1 MNYIV
6 FVICLCVGVPSST
19 QVAVSQV
26 YNVSTLAGSTQG
38 YLDGV
43 GVNAKFNSPT
53 NVQFDANGNV
63 YVVDWLNNYIRKIS
77 PTGNVT
83 TFAGSGSIGYR
94 DGVGT
99 NAQFTYPNSIAIAA
113 DGTIYVSDRMSHY
126 IRKISPAGVVTTFAG
141 NGTPGYADG
150 MGTTAQLNRP
160 SGIALDKSGNLYVA
174 DYENQRIRKITPS
187 GLVSTIAGNGIIGY
201 VNGAV
206 GIARFNNPAALTI
219 DNQGNIYVADAFNNC
234 IRKISTDG
242 IVSTFAGKNIAGFQ
256 DGIGTTARFFYPHG
270 IAYDSNN
277 GNFYVGDMYNNRVRK
292 INSIGLVSTIAGAD
306 AGSVDGLGTEARF
319 NNPYGVSVDMA
330 GNIYVADLGNNR
342 IRKITEIPTFPPRA
356 VFGGTIFSEAVTN
369 NGSVLTTYNITL
381 ANTTWSNTIPNG
393 TTLTQGIHFSAAN
406 VPEGLTTVVTKIS
419 ASQATIS
426 FTGNAANHLST
437 NNVNNVQLTFN
448 DAALNGAAASS
459 VQGLNGVNLS
469 ISYFNPSTAF
479 YTGTTFS
486 EATANNGTIPTV
498 RTVTLAFDTFVPTG
512 TFTQGVHFTA
522 TGVPAGLTL
531 SITRTSS
538 EVAQLSFTGVAL
550 AHENVNDATVTVTFL
565 NAAVVSGHAAAVAG
579 LTPKVLT
586 IDFTD
591 TQALGTAVYSDSTF
605 IESASN
611 NGSVNTVRTLT
622 LNGDSFV
629 GISTLVQ
636 GTHFTS
642 SGVPSGLTLTITRTS
657 PSTAQLSFS
666 GSALAHANAN
676 DAVVTLTFLNAAFLS
691 GNASGT
697 IGLTPKRLF
706 VDFADPTCGAV
717 TTFAGN
723 GNANV
728 IDGTGIMASFADPR
742 DVVTDAAGNV
752 YVADKYCIRKITP
765 LGVVTTIA
773 GSPTISG
780 FVNAIGTAARFS
792 DIYGICMDAAG
803 NIYAADYSNACI
815 RKITPF
821 GVVTTV
827 AGGNGIGFT
836 NGPVNTAR
844 FNAPYDVAIDALGN
858 LYVTEYGNNAIRK
871 ISNGVVSTFNTTSDI
886 GTAHIVVDASGTLYA
901 AGYNLNKVFKI
912 SSTGV
917 VSIVAGSGDLGKL
930 DGTGISASFGQPSDI
945 TIDTQGNLYIA
956 DYYPY
961 SLIRKITPAG
971 VVTTISGTGYQGYTN
986 GVGTSASFNY
996 PWGLSLDAFGNLFI
1010 CDRFNQRIRSV
1021 FVCGASGQFP
1031 LVATYSGTVF
1041 PEAIANNG
1049 TITTTQTITLA
1060 GTTWSST
1067 VPDGAA
1073 FVAGTHFTATGVPT
1087 GLTLTITRLSATQA
1101 SVSFTGAALA
1111 HALANNTSATLTFLN
1126 AAVASGNALAVTG
1139 LTPKTLSITFQ
1150 NPTTE
1155 VVANVG
1161 YAPYHIARDAQGN
1174 FYVPQQGTR
1183 TVYKFASQSSGPVQV
1198 LTGFTSTAL
1207 LTGGIAIDSI
1217 GNIYVTTLANSI
1229 EKLAPGASIS
1239 TTYYSSNLLSTPY
1252 GLDVDRQGNLYV
1264 ASYGNAS
1271 IVQVQSPTV
1280 ANVLYQGAPLQHPIH
1295 AILDSDGHIVVADF
1309 GTNASGLGTGQLIK
1323 IYLCSS
1329 LAPRIIATGL
1339 NVPNGLTRTQA
1350 GRIFI
1355 TNAIPSGI
1363 LQYVE
1368 PQVLAAT
1375 SGLGQL
1381 QTFPGSFNQPVHLG
1395 LDAAGNMFVTENV
1408 GRISRVS
1415 NSGELPIPLGSPA
1428 QLAVGTLSAT
1438 QFAFP
1443 EAAVNN
1449 GTITKKDTLV
1459 ISCSTFSSV
1468 DTLQRGVHY
1477 NVTNVPQ
1484 GLTLVLKRTANGKI
1498 QISFAGAALAHESA
1512 NNTTATIQFLNP
1524 AITSGNGSQLPLV
1537 RLGIT
1542 FLNSPVAIYSGS
1554 VFPEAAAN
1562 TGTVTTTRT
1571 ITLTD
1576 EQWTSAV
1583 GVNSTFVAGSHYIA
1597 LGVPAGLQLRL
1608 TKTSATVATLSFT
1621 GTALAHQNAH
1631 DSTITLTFLPQALA
1645 SLTPTEQIAGLNRT
1659 ITVDFQDNP
1668 SAFYSGTS
1676 FVESA
1681 VNNGTVLTTRTITL
1695 AFDTF
1700 VPTGAFTPGVH
1711 FIATGVPA
1719 GLTLSVTRTSQTV
1732 AQLAFTGSAA
1742 AHESLNDATIGLS
1755 FSNAAV
1761 VSGNAAAVMG
1771 LTPKTLTIDFADA
1784 PQSGVAVYSDS
1795 TFVESANNNGSVNT
1809 VRTLT
1814 LNGDS
1819 FVAVNNLVLGTH
1831 FTATGV
1837 PAGLTLNLRRTSPTV
1852 VELSLSGAALAH
1864 NNANDAVVTL
1874 TFLNAALVSGNATGI
1889 IGLTAK
1895 RLFVDFADP
1904 TCGAVTTF
1912 AGNANANVV
1921 NGVGIMASFADPRDI
1936 VTDAAGNV
1944 YVAEQYC
1951 IRKITPSGMVTT
1963 LAGKNAV
1970 LGWQD
1975 GIGENAGFADI
1986 QGIGIDAA
1994 GNIYVADALNGRI
2007 CIVSPTGV
2015 VSSIFRPNG
2024 YESYKDGP
2032 LATAGFGQ
2040 PHDVAVD
2047 AKGDIYVADYG
2058 NKVIRKISGGVVS
2071 TYSKSTFPN
2080 NGPHSIAVDALSGNL
2095 YVAGYAINKVF
2106 KVSTNGTVSVLAGS
2120 GVLGNV
2126 NGTGLS
2132 ASFGQTTGLT
2142 IDTQGNLYVADYYPY
2157 SLIRKITPTGVVS
2170 TIAGK
2175 GTSGYLDGVGTSAA
2189 FNYPIGLALDASGN
2203 LFIADRFNQRIRSVY
2218 VCGASGQFPLMAT
2231 YSGTV
2236 FPEAIANNGTITTT
2250 QTITLAGTTWSSAVP
2265 DGGTFTPG
2273 THYNTTAIPDGM
2285 TFSIVRDSPTRAQ
2298 LVFSGRAAA
2307 HANIND
2313 TSFTLTFLNAALA
2326 NGSVSAV
2333 TGLTPKTLTI
2343 DFNDPPIGSSA
2354 AYSDVVFSEIQAN
2367 NGQITTAR
2375 TVTLTNA
2382 SFASGA
2388 FVNGTHFTASGVPD
2402 GLTLVVTRLSATQAR
2417 LAFTGTAAAHSLA
2430 NSADVSLT
2438 FLPAV
2443 LTGGNV
2449 ASVVGLTPKTLRV
2462 NFLDPYTASYSDTTF
2477 AESIAND
2484 GTVPTLRTLTLV
2496 GVNFTT
2502 TATTLVQGTH
2512 FNVSGVPSGL
2522 TLTVT
2527 KTSSNVAQ
2535 IAFSGAAAAHVVDVN
2550 NITLSFLNAAL
2561 ESGSGTAAAVVG
2573 LTPKKLSIDFVAPYT
2588 ATYSAKNFVEGP
2600 ANDGTVPTV
2609 RTLTLFGGDTFL
2621 PATLLQGAH
2630 FTATGVPAGLTMV
2643 MTRTSSSTVQIS
2655 FIGTATNHAN
2665 VNDASVSITFTP
2677 EALVSG
2683 NPSAVIGLTPATL
2696 TIDFRDPDVT
2706 PPSSPNILGF
2716 TPQVGT
2722 TGTVVTIS
2730 GFGFTGTQNVLFGG
2744 APAKSF
2750 TVVSDSTITA
2760 VVDYGSTGDVTVVNA
2775 QGFALLPGF
2784 TYVPRPVISSFTP
2797 TTGNAGAVVTI
2808 TGSNF
2813 QGTALNGTSW
2823 TTTSVY
2829 FGGTPATSF
2838 TVLSPTQIQATV
2850 GAGATGAVRVETLP
2864 GNVGVRNGFCYMA
2877 PLITAF
2883 APTSAS
2889 TGTQVVIRGSNF
2901 TGATAVKFNGKAAAS
2916 FVVVSDTEITAFP
2929 ATGTPLTGS
2938 ISVTT
2943 PQCTD
2948 DLATFTFIPAP
2959 IIYGF
2964 WLSGGTDGDVITID
2978 GINFTGA
2985 SGVKFGDMIAA
2996 SYTVVSP
3003 TRIQAVV
3010 GSGNTGAVTVIG
3022 PGGVG
3027 SRSKFIY
3034 YAPGAGRPNPP
3045 IITSFTPTE
3054 GPDGTVITINGL
3066 NFQGADWYTTAVR
3079 IGDAPPVT
3087 SIIQS
3092 MTPTQLKVKVNG
3104 GNTGRITVYTP
3115 AGVTTSTMSF
3125 TYFPPPTISAFTPTT
3140 GAAGTTVT
3148 ILGTEF
3154 TGVTSVKFGG
3164 VNAASYTVDSPTQIT
3179 AAIGSG
3185 NTGKIQVVA
3194 SGGTATSA
3202 MNFTLPTP
3210 PPVPTVTTFSPA
3222 IATTGTVITING
3234 TNFTGAT
3241 QVTFG
3246 GTPAQSFT
3254 VVNASR
3260 ITAVV
3265 GGGASGSVAVTTPS
3279 GSASK
3284 TGFTYL
3290 PRPLP
3295 TITSFAPA
3303 SASPGQMVTILG
3315 TYFTGATQVFMG
3327 SASVPFTV
3335 IHSGKITVEV
3345 PTNAASG
3352 VIRVVTP
3359 DGVALRSGF
3368 TFIPLVAM
3376 LDSFG
3381 GVHFTSA
3388 PPSEPLILAGR
3399 SETAESVS
3407 LGVYPNPATD
3417 VVTLTATGFGDGR
3430 MVSITL
3436 LNTLG
3441 QTIYTLNKESIGGNL
3456 QTRVDVRDMAS
3467 GAYTAVLSDGVVRH
3481 VVRFVKR

>member
-1 MNYIV
+1 M
-6 FVICLCVGVPSST
+6 CLFVGVPSYT
-19 QVAVSQV
+19 QVVMAQV
-26 YNVSTLAGSTQG
+26 YNVVTVAGSTQG
-38 YLDGV
+38 YADGV

-53 NVQFDANGNV
+53 GIAIDNNGNI
-63 YVVDWLNNYIRKIS
+63 YVGDWLNNYVRKIS
-77 PTGNVT
+77 PSSIVT
-83 TFAGSGSIGYR
+83 TLAGNGVPGYQNGTGIG
-94 DGVGT
+94 
-99 NAQFTYPNSIAIAA
+99 AQFQYPNGVAVDAEGTVYVA
-113 DGTIYVSDRMSHY
+113 DRLNHR
-126 IRKISPAGVVTTFAG
+126 IRKITSSGVVTTLAGSGVAGFADG
-141 NGTPGYADG
+141 NG
-150 MGTTAQLNRP
+150 LNAKFYRP
-160 SGIALDKSGNLYVA
+160 SDVTVDGNCIVYVA
-174 DYENQRIRKITPS
+174 DDYNHCIRKITPS
-187 GLVSTIAGNGIIGY
+187 GDVTTIAGNGTAGFADGI
-201 VNGAV
+201 GAV
-206 GIARFNNPAALTI
+206 ARFNDPVNIAVDGNGNLYVTDYNNHRIRKITPTGFVTTI
-219 DNQGNIYVADAFNNC
+219 AGSGTPGYQDGISTTAKFYLPTGLDVDYVGNVYVAD
-234 IRKISTDG
+234 R
-242 IVSTFAGKNIAGFQ
+242 
-256 DGIGTTARFFYPHG
+256 
-270 IAYDSNN
+270 
-277 GNFYVGDMYNNRVRK
+277 
-292 INSIGLVSTIAGAD
+292 
-306 AGSVDGLGTEARF
+306 
-319 NNPYGVSVDMA
+319 
-330 GNIYVADLGNNR
+330 GNNR
-342 IRKITEIPTFPPRA
+342 IRKITTTGVVTTIAGLGQGYLDGTNVAAQFNQPYSVSVDNAGNIYVVDTGNNRIRKIIPVSPSA
-356 VFGGTIFSEAVTN
+356 VFEGTTFSEDAAN
-369 NGSVLTTYNITL
+369 NGSVPTTYNVTL
-381 ANTTWSNTIPNG
+381 INTAWSNTIPNG
-393 TTLTQGIHFSAAN
+393 ATLTQGIHFSAAN
-406 VPEGLTTVVTKIS
+406 VPAGLTAVVTKVNASQATISFRGNAVQHTAQASVNNVQLTFTDAALNGVVASGVQGLNGVNLSIVFTGQDCNTVTTFAGNGTIASVDGVGTAASFIDPIAVTTDKSGNVYVTDGTKIRKITPAGVVSTFAGAGGGLGAMNGIAIDGNGNLFAIEQTLIRKVTPAGAVSTVPIIGATISNGSDIAVDAFGNLYISDGIASIYKIAPNGVAKRLNNQNVIASGIAVDAVGNVYCGGYNTHKVFKVAVNGTVTTVAGSGIAGYADGTGTAAQFNEPVGVTLDASGNLYVMDYVGSRIRKIAPGGVVSTIAGSGNVGYADGVGTSAQFNYPLHLALDTTGNLFVTDRLNYRIRSINVCGASGALPGAAAYSGTVFMEAVANNGSISTTQTITLGRASWSEGIANGGTLIAGTHFTARNVPAGLTAVVTKIS
-419 ASQATIS
+419 ASQATMS
-426 FTGNAANHLST
+426 FSGTAAQHTSAFNI
-437 NNVNNVQLTFN
+437 NNVQLTFT
-448 DAALNGAAASS
+448 DAALNNASASS

-469 ISYFNPSTAF
+469 IAF
-479 YTGTTFS
+479 R
-486 EATANNGTIPTV
+486 N
-498 RTVTLAFDTFVPTG
+498 
-512 TFTQGVHFTA
+512 
-522 TGVPAGLTL
+522 
-531 SITRTSS
+531 
-538 EVAQLSFTGVAL
+538 
-550 AHENVNDATVTVTFL
+550 
-565 NAAVVSGHAAAVAG
+565 
-579 LTPKVLT
+579 
-586 IDFTD
+586 
-591 TQALGTAVYSDSTF
+591 LGTAVYS
-605 IESASN
+605 
-611 NGSVNTVRTLT
+611 
-622 LNGDSFV
+622 
-629 GISTLVQ
+629 
-636 GTHFTS
+636 GT
-642 SGVPSGLTLTITRTS
+642 
-657 PSTAQLSFS
+657 
-666 GSALAHANAN
+666 
-676 DAVVTLTFLNAAFLS
+676 
-691 GNASGT
+691 
-697 IGLTPKRLF
+697 
-706 VDFADPTCGAV
+706 
-717 TTFAGN
+717 
-723 GNANV
+723 
-728 IDGTGIMASFADPR
+728 
-742 DVVTDAAGNV
+742 
-752 YVADKYCIRKITP
+752 
-765 LGVVTTIA
+765 
-773 GSPTISG
+773 
-780 FVNAIGTAARFS
+780 
-792 DIYGICMDAAG
+792 
-803 NIYAADYSNACI
+803 
-815 RKITPF
+815 
-821 GVVTTV
+821 
-827 AGGNGIGFT
+827 
-836 NGPVNTAR
+836 
-844 FNAPYDVAIDALGN
+844 
-858 LYVTEYGNNAIRK
+858 
-871 ISNGVVSTFNTTSDI
+871 
-886 GTAHIVVDASGTLYA
+886 
-901 AGYNLNKVFKI
+901 
-912 SSTGV
+912 
-917 VSIVAGSGDLGKL
+917 
-930 DGTGISASFGQPSDI
+930 
-945 TIDTQGNLYIA
+945 
-956 DYYPY
+956 
-961 SLIRKITPAG
+961 
-971 VVTTISGTGYQGYTN
+971 
-986 GVGTSASFNY
+986 
-996 PWGLSLDAFGNLFI
+996 
-1010 CDRFNQRIRSV
+1010 
-1021 FVCGASGQFP
+1021 
-1031 LVATYSGTVF
+1031 
-1041 PEAIANNG
+1041 
-1049 TITTTQTITLA
+1049 
-1060 GTTWSST
+1060 
-1067 VPDGAA
+1067 
-1073 FVAGTHFTATGVPT
+1073 
-1087 GLTLTITRLSATQA
+1087 
-1101 SVSFTGAALA
+1101 
-1111 HALANNTSATLTFLN
+1111 
-1126 AAVASGNALAVTG
+1126 
-1139 LTPKTLSITFQ
+1139 
-1150 NPTTE
+1150 
-1155 VVANVG
+1155 
-1161 YAPYHIARDAQGN
+1161 
-1174 FYVPQQGTR
+1174 
-1183 TVYKFASQSSGPVQV
+1183 
-1198 LTGFTSTAL
+1198 
-1207 LTGGIAIDSI
+1207 
-1217 GNIYVTTLANSI
+1217 
-1229 EKLAPGASIS
+1229 
-1239 TTYYSSNLLSTPY
+1239 
-1252 GLDVDRQGNLYV
+1252 
-1264 ASYGNAS
+1264 
-1271 IVQVQSPTV
+1271 
-1280 ANVLYQGAPLQHPIH
+1280 
-1295 AILDSDGHIVVADF
+1295 
-1309 GTNASGLGTGQLIK
+1309 
-1323 IYLCSS
+1323 
-1329 LAPRIIATGL
+1329 
-1339 NVPNGLTRTQA
+1339 
-1350 GRIFI
+1350 
-1355 TNAIPSGI
+1355 
-1363 LQYVE
+1363 
-1368 PQVLAAT
+1368 
-1375 SGLGQL
+1375 
-1381 QTFPGSFNQPVHLG
+1381 
-1395 LDAAGNMFVTENV
+1395 
-1408 GRISRVS
+1408 
-1415 NSGELPIPLGSPA
+1415 
-1428 QLAVGTLSAT
+1428 
-1438 QFAFP
+1438 
-1443 EAAVNN
+1443 
-1449 GTITKKDTLV
+1449 
-1459 ISCSTFSSV
+1459 
-1468 DTLQRGVHY
+1468 
-1477 NVTNVPQ
+1477 
-1484 GLTLVLKRTANGKI
+1484 
-1498 QISFAGAALAHESA
+1498 
-1512 NNTTATIQFLNP
+1512 
-1524 AITSGNGSQLPLV
+1524 
-1537 RLGIT
+1537 
-1542 FLNSPVAIYSGS
+1542 

-1562 TGTVTTTRT
+1562 TGTVTTART

-1621 GTALAHQNAH
+1621 GTALAHQNAN

-1681 VNNGTVLTTRTITL
+1681 VNNGTVSTTRTITL

-1761 VSGNAAAVMG
+1761 VSGNAAAVVG

-1819 FVAVNNLVLGTH
+1819 FVGVNNLVLGIH

-1912 AGNANANVV
+1912 AGNGNAAVV
-1921 NGVGIMASFADPRDI
+1921 DGAGVLASFADPRDI
-1936 VTDAAGNV
+1936 ATDAAGNV
-1944 YVAEQYC
+1944 YVADKTCVRKITPSGIVSILAGSATASGYVNGTGVNARFGDVWGLALDASGNVYVADERNAAIRMITPSGTVSTVAGGNGSGNKNGAVATATFFSPQDVAVDAFGNLYIADFGNNAIRKISGGIVSTLNTSPITNGPVSLVVDVAGYIYVAAYNSNKIYKVTPSGSTSVIAGSGALGNRNDIGVAASFGQPSGIAIDGTGNLYVC
-1951 IRKITPSGMVTT
+1951 DYYPYGLIRKITPSG
-1963 LAGKNAV
+1963 A
-1970 LGWQD
+1970 
-1975 GIGENAGFADI
+1975 
-1986 QGIGIDAA
+1986 
-1994 GNIYVADALNGRI
+1994 
-2007 CIVSPTGV
+2007 
-2015 VSSIFRPNG
+2015 
-2024 YESYKDGP
+2024 
-2032 LATAGFGQ
+2032 
-2040 PHDVAVD
+2040 
-2047 AKGDIYVADYG
+2047 
-2058 NKVIRKISGGVVS
+2058 
-2071 TYSKSTFPN
+2071 
-2080 NGPHSIAVDALSGNL
+2080 
-2095 YVAGYAINKVF
+2095 
-2106 KVSTNGTVSVLAGS
+2106 
-2120 GVLGNV
+2120 
-2126 NGTGLS
+2126 
-2132 ASFGQTTGLT
+2132 
-2142 IDTQGNLYVADYYPY
+2142 
-2157 SLIRKITPTGVVS
+2157 VS
-2170 TIAGK
+2170 TIAGTGAFGYADGI
-2175 GTSGYLDGVGTSAA
+2175 GTNAA
-2189 FNYPIGLALDASGN
+2189 FNYPWGLALDASGN

-2218 VCGASGQFPLMAT
+2218 VCGASGQFPLVAT

-2236 FPEAIANNGTITTT
+2236 FPEAVANKGTITTT

-2285 TFSIVRDSPTRAQ
+2285 TFSIVRDSPTKAQ
-2298 LVFSGRAAA
+2298 LVFSGSAAA

-2313 TSFTLTFLNAALA
+2313 TSFVLTFLNAALA

-2333 TGLTPKTLTI
+2333 TGLTPKTLMI
-2343 DFNDPPIGSSA
+2343 DFNDPVISPPEVVAAVGYAPYHIARDAAGNFFVPQQGTHKVYKVLPQSNGTVQVITGFTSTALLTGGIAIDSSGNIFVATLANTIEKLAPGASVSTTFHASSA
-2354 AYSDVVFSEIQAN
+2354 LSTPFGLDVDKSGNLYVASFDNASIVKITPTGQASVLYQGSPLVHPMHAILDSDGHLVVADFGTSTSGIGTGNLFKIFFCNVAPPRLIAQNLNVPNGLTRTKSGRIFITNAAPGAGLLQYAEPQVLAATSGLGQLQTYPVAGTLSEPVHIGVDQQGDMYITENVGRISRIRTTGELPITLGASAQAAVGTLSATQFTFPEAAVNNGTITKKDTLGMSCGTFSNVDTLRLGIDYLVSNVPPGLTLVLKRIAQDKLQMNFVGAALAHQSVNNATAVLQFLNPAISSGNGAQLPSVQLAITFLNNPPPTTTTTATYSDSVFTETAAN
-2367 NGQITTAR
+2367 AGQVTTTR
-2375 TVTLTNA
+2375 TVTLSGA
-2382 SFASGA
+2382 SFVTGA
-2388 FVNGTHFTASGVPD
+2388 YTNGTHFTATGVPA
-2402 GLTLVVTRLSATQAR
+2402 GLTLTVTRLSATQAR
-2417 LAFTGTAAAHSLA
+2417 IAFSGTASDHALA
-2430 NSADVSLT
+2430 NSTNVGLT

-2449 ASVVGLTPKTLRV
+2449 AGVVGLTPKTLRV

-2484 GTVPTLRTLTLV
+2484 GTVPTTRTVTLV

-2502 TATTLVQGTH
+2502 TATTLMQGTH
-2512 FNVSGVPSGL
+2512 FNVSGVPAGL

-2535 IAFSGAAAAHVVDVN
+2535 IAFSGAAAAHVIDVN

-2561 ESGSGTAAAVVG
+2561 ESGSGTAVAVTG
-2573 LTPKKLSIDFVAPYT
+2573 LTPKKLSIDFIAPYT

-2609 RTLTLFGGDTFL
+2609 RTLTLFGGDSFL

-2643 MTRTSSSTVQIS
+2643 MTRTSSTTAHIS
-2655 FIGTATNHAN
+2655 FNGTATNHAN
-2665 VNDASVSITFTP
+2665 VNDASVSVTFTP
-2677 EALVSG
+2677 EALASG
-2683 NPSAVIGLTPATL
+2683 NPSAVVGLTPAML

-2750 TVVSDSTITA
+2750 TIHSDSTIAA

-2775 QGFALLPGF
+2775 QGFAILPGF

-2850 GAGATGAVRVETLP
+2850 GVGATGAVRVETLP

-2889 TGTQVVIRGSNF
+2889 TGTQVVITGSNF

-2916 FVVVSDTEITAFP
+2916 FAVVSDTQITAFP

-3054 GPDGTVITINGL
+3054 GPDGTVVTINGL

-3079 IGDAPPVT
+3079 IGDAPDGPKT
-3087 SIIQS
+3087 AIIQS
-3092 MTPTQLKVKVNG
+3092 MTATKLVVKVNG
-3104 GNTGRITVYTP
+3104 GATGLIRVYTP
-3115 AGVTTSTMSF
+3115 AGVTTSTQTF

-3140 GAAGTTVT
+3140 GGAGTTVT

-3164 VNAASYTVDSPTQIT
+3164 VSATSFTVDSPTQIT
-3179 AAIGSG
+3179 ATVGAG
-3185 NTGKIQVVA
+3185 NTGRVQVVA
-3194 SGGTATSA
+3194 SGGTATSSV
-3202 MNFTLPTP
+3202 NFTLPTP
-3210 PPVPTVTTFSPA
+3210 PPAPTVTTFSPA

-3234 TNFTGAT
+3234 SNFTGAT

-3290 PRPLP
+3290 PKPLP

-3303 SASPGQMVTILG
+3303 SASPGQTVTILG

-3376 LDSFG
+3376 LDNFG
-3381 GVHFTSA
+3381 GAHLTTA

-3430 MVSITL
+3430 VVNVTL
-3436 LNTLG
+3436 LNALG
-3441 QTIYTLNKESIGGNL
+3441 QTILTLNKESIGGNL
-3456 QTRVDVRDMAS
+3456 QTRLDVREVAS
-3467 GAYTAVLSDGVVRH
+3467 GAYTAVLSDGAVRH

>member
-1 MNYIV
+1 MYRGKKQSWAMSVVSLIV
-6 FVICLCVGVPSST
+6 LVVMGVCVSVITGFAQPGALDASFAQKGVGLDGLIGQMAIQSDGKIVIGGAFASYDGITRMRVARLNTDGTLDNNFST
-19 QVAVSQV
+19 
-26 YNVSTLAGSTQG
+26 GSTFNGGMTALAIQK
-38 YLDGV
+38 DGKILV
-43 GVNAKFNSPT
+43 GHGISNTLIRLNIDGSIDRTFAAT
-53 NVQFDANGNV
+53 AIANGNIYAIAV
-63 YVVDWLNNYIRKIS
+63 QNDGKILVGGSFTTFSGFARSRLVRLHIDGTIDTSFVQSGVGLNNGTWVLNLQSDGKILVGGDFTSYNGIMRSRVARLNTDGTLDSSFVQTGTGLNLVVSAIALQNDGKIVVGGLFNMYNSSQRMHVARLNSDGTLDNSFSQTGTGLNNTVFTLAIQSDGKIIVGGSLTNYNGS
-77 PTGNVT
+77 PRQNLCRLNANGSLDNTFVQTGSGLSNTVRQVLLQNNGDILVGGEFMKYNGIPRLFAARLKGGQVNTGQDCNTVT
-83 TFAGSGSIGYR
+83 TFAGSGTSASV

-99 NAQFTYPNSIAIAA
+99 AASFIDPIA
-113 DGTIYVSDRMSHY
+113 
-126 IRKISPAGVVTTFAG
+126 VTT
-141 NGTPGYADG
+141 
-150 MGTTAQLNRP
+150 
-160 SGIALDKSGNLYVA
+160 DKSGNVYVT
-174 DYENQRIRKITPS
+174 DGTKIRKITPS
-187 GLVSTIAGNGIIGY
+187 GVVSTFAGAGGGLGAMNGIAIDGNGNLFAIEQTLIRKVTPAGAVSTVPIIGATISNGSDIAVDAFGNLYISDGIASIYKIAPNGVAKRLNNQNVVASGIAVDAVGNVYCGGYNTHKVFKVAVNGTVTTVAGSGIAGYADGTGTAAQFNEPVGVTLDASGNLYVMDYVGSRIRKITPGGIVSTIAGSGVVGY
-201 VNGAV
+201 ADGVGTSAQFNYPLHLALDTTGNLFVTDRLNYRIRSINVCGAS
-206 GIARFNNPAALTI
+206 GALPGAAA
-219 DNQGNIYVADAFNNC
+219 Y
-234 IRKISTDG
+234 S
-242 IVSTFAGKNIAGFQ
+242 
-256 DGIGTTARFFYPHG
+256 GTTF
-270 IAYDSNN
+270 
-277 GNFYVGDMYNNRVRK
+277 
-292 INSIGLVSTIAGAD
+292 L
-306 AGSVDGLGTEARF
+306 EAT
-319 NNPYGVSVDMA
+319 A
-330 GNIYVADLGNNR
+330 
-342 IRKITEIPTFPPRA
+342 
-356 VFGGTIFSEAVTN
+356 N
-369 NGSVLTTYNITL
+369 NGSISTTQTITL
-381 ANTTWSNTIPNG
+381 GRASWSEGIVNG
-393 TTLTQGIHFSAAN
+393 GKLIAGTHFTASN
-406 VPEGLTTVVTKIS
+406 VPAGLTAVVTKIS

-426 FTGNAANHLST
+426 FSGSATQHTSAF
-437 NNVNNVQLTFN
+437 NVNNVRLTFT
-448 DAALNGAAASS
+448 DAALNNASASS
-459 VQGLNGVNLS
+459 VQGLNGVSLS
-469 ISYFNPSTAF
+469 IAF
-479 YTGTTFS
+479 R
-486 EATANNGTIPTV
+486 N
-498 RTVTLAFDTFVPTG
+498 
-512 TFTQGVHFTA
+512 
-522 TGVPAGLTL
+522 
-531 SITRTSS
+531 
-538 EVAQLSFTGVAL
+538 
-550 AHENVNDATVTVTFL
+550 
-565 NAAVVSGHAAAVAG
+565 
-579 LTPKVLT
+579 
-586 IDFTD
+586 
-591 TQALGTAVYSDSTF
+591 LGTAVYS
-605 IESASN
+605 
-611 NGSVNTVRTLT
+611 
-622 LNGDSFV
+622 
-629 GISTLVQ
+629 
-636 GTHFTS
+636 GT
-642 SGVPSGLTLTITRTS
+642 
-657 PSTAQLSFS
+657 
-666 GSALAHANAN
+666 
-676 DAVVTLTFLNAAFLS
+676 
-691 GNASGT
+691 
-697 IGLTPKRLF
+697 
-706 VDFADPTCGAV
+706 
-717 TTFAGN
+717 
-723 GNANV
+723 
-728 IDGTGIMASFADPR
+728 
-742 DVVTDAAGNV
+742 
-752 YVADKYCIRKITP
+752 
-765 LGVVTTIA
+765 
-773 GSPTISG
+773 
-780 FVNAIGTAARFS
+780 
-792 DIYGICMDAAG
+792 
-803 NIYAADYSNACI
+803 
-815 RKITPF
+815 
-821 GVVTTV
+821 
-827 AGGNGIGFT
+827 
-836 NGPVNTAR
+836 
-844 FNAPYDVAIDALGN
+844 
-858 LYVTEYGNNAIRK
+858 
-871 ISNGVVSTFNTTSDI
+871 
-886 GTAHIVVDASGTLYA
+886 
-901 AGYNLNKVFKI
+901 
-912 SSTGV
+912 
-917 VSIVAGSGDLGKL
+917 
-930 DGTGISASFGQPSDI
+930 
-945 TIDTQGNLYIA
+945 
-956 DYYPY
+956 
-961 SLIRKITPAG
+961 
-971 VVTTISGTGYQGYTN
+971 
-986 GVGTSASFNY
+986 
-996 PWGLSLDAFGNLFI
+996 
-1010 CDRFNQRIRSV
+1010 
-1021 FVCGASGQFP
+1021 
-1031 LVATYSGTVF
+1031 
-1041 PEAIANNG
+1041 
-1049 TITTTQTITLA
+1049 
-1060 GTTWSST
+1060 
-1067 VPDGAA
+1067 
-1073 FVAGTHFTATGVPT
+1073 
-1087 GLTLTITRLSATQA
+1087 
-1101 SVSFTGAALA
+1101 
-1111 HALANNTSATLTFLN
+1111 
-1126 AAVASGNALAVTG
+1126 
-1139 LTPKTLSITFQ
+1139 
-1150 NPTTE
+1150 
-1155 VVANVG
+1155 
-1161 YAPYHIARDAQGN
+1161 
-1174 FYVPQQGTR
+1174 
-1183 TVYKFASQSSGPVQV
+1183 
-1198 LTGFTSTAL
+1198 
-1207 LTGGIAIDSI
+1207 
-1217 GNIYVTTLANSI
+1217 
-1229 EKLAPGASIS
+1229 
-1239 TTYYSSNLLSTPY
+1239 
-1252 GLDVDRQGNLYV
+1252 
-1264 ASYGNAS
+1264 
-1271 IVQVQSPTV
+1271 
-1280 ANVLYQGAPLQHPIH
+1280 
-1295 AILDSDGHIVVADF
+1295 
-1309 GTNASGLGTGQLIK
+1309 
-1323 IYLCSS
+1323 
-1329 LAPRIIATGL
+1329 
-1339 NVPNGLTRTQA
+1339 
-1350 GRIFI
+1350 
-1355 TNAIPSGI
+1355 
-1363 LQYVE
+1363 
-1368 PQVLAAT
+1368 
-1375 SGLGQL
+1375 
-1381 QTFPGSFNQPVHLG
+1381 
-1395 LDAAGNMFVTENV
+1395 
-1408 GRISRVS
+1408 
-1415 NSGELPIPLGSPA
+1415 
-1428 QLAVGTLSAT
+1428 
-1438 QFAFP
+1438 
-1443 EAAVNN
+1443 
-1449 GTITKKDTLV
+1449 
-1459 ISCSTFSSV
+1459 
-1468 DTLQRGVHY
+1468 
-1477 NVTNVPQ
+1477 
-1484 GLTLVLKRTANGKI
+1484 
-1498 QISFAGAALAHESA
+1498 
-1512 NNTTATIQFLNP
+1512 
-1524 AITSGNGSQLPLV
+1524 
-1537 RLGIT
+1537 
-1542 FLNSPVAIYSGS
+1542 

-1562 TGTVTTTRT
+1562 TGTITTTRT
-1571 ITLTD
+1571 ITLSD

-1583 GVNSTFVAGSHYIA
+1583 GISSTFVAGSHYTA
-1597 LGVPAGLQLRL
+1597 TGVPAGLQVRL

-1621 GTALAHQNAH
+1621 GTALAHQNAN

-1659 ITVDFQDNP
+1659 VTVDFQDNP

-1681 VNNGTVLTTRTITL
+1681 ANNGTVSTTRTITL

-1700 VPTGAFTPGVH
+1700 VPTGAFTSGVH
-1711 FIATGVPA
+1711 FSATGVPA

-1761 VSGNAAAVMG
+1761 VSGNAAAVVG

-1819 FVAVNNLVLGTH
+1819 FVGVNSLVLGTH

-1837 PAGLTLNLRRTSPTV
+1837 PPGLTLNLRRTSPTM

-1912 AGNANANVV
+1912 AGNGNAAVV
-1921 NGVGIMASFADPRDI
+1921 DGAGVLASFADPRDI
-1936 VTDAAGNV
+1936 ATDAAGNV
-1944 YVAEQYC
+1944 YVADKTCVRKITPSGIVTVLAGSATASGYVNGIGTNARFGDVWGLALDASGNVYVADERNAAIRMITPNGIVSTVAGGNGRGNNNGAVATATFFSPQDVAVDAFGNLYIADFGNNAIRKISGGIVSTLNTSPITNGPVSLVADVSGYIYVAAYNSNKIYKVTPSGATSVIAGSGALGNRNDIGVAASFGQPSGIAIDGAGNLYVC
-1951 IRKITPSGMVTT
+1951 DYYPYGLIRKITPSG
-1963 LAGKNAV
+1963 
-1970 LGWQD
+1970 
-1975 GIGENAGFADI
+1975 I
-1986 QGIGIDAA
+1986 
-1994 GNIYVADALNGRI
+1994 
-2007 CIVSPTGV
+2007 
-2015 VSSIFRPNG
+2015 
-2024 YESYKDGP
+2024 
-2032 LATAGFGQ
+2032 
-2040 PHDVAVD
+2040 
-2047 AKGDIYVADYG
+2047 
-2058 NKVIRKISGGVVS
+2058 
-2071 TYSKSTFPN
+2071 
-2080 NGPHSIAVDALSGNL
+2080 
-2095 YVAGYAINKVF
+2095 
-2106 KVSTNGTVSVLAGS
+2106 
-2120 GVLGNV
+2120 
-2126 NGTGLS
+2126 
-2132 ASFGQTTGLT
+2132 
-2142 IDTQGNLYVADYYPY
+2142 
-2157 SLIRKITPTGVVS
+2157 VS
-2170 TIAGK
+2170 TIAGAGAFGYADGI
-2175 GTSGYLDGVGTSAA
+2175 GTNAA
-2189 FNYPIGLALDASGN
+2189 FNYPWGLALDASGN
-2203 LFIADRFNQRIRSVY
+2203 LFIGDRFNQRIRSVY
-2218 VCGASGQFPLMAT
+2218 VCGASGQFPLVAT

-2236 FPEAIANNGTITTT
+2236 FPEAVANNGTITTT

-2285 TFSIVRDSPTRAQ
+2285 TFSIVRDSPTKAQ
-2298 LVFSGRAAA
+2298 LVFSGSAAA

-2313 TSFTLTFLNAALA
+2313 TSFVLTFLNAALA

-2333 TGLTPKTLTI
+2333 TGLTPKTLMI

-2367 NGQITTAR
+2367 NGQVTTAR

-2417 LAFTGTAAAHSLA
+2417 LSFTGTAAAHALA
-2430 NSADVSLT
+2430 NSTDVTLT

-2443 LTGGNV
+2443 LTGANV
-2449 ASVVGLTPKTLRV
+2449 GAVAGLTPKMLRV

-2477 AESIAND
+2477 AESIANN
-2484 GTVPTLRTLTLV
+2484 GTVPTVRTLTLV
-2496 GVNFTT
+2496 GANFTT

-2512 FNVSGVPSGL
+2512 FNVSGVPAGL
-2522 TLTVT
+2522 TLSVT

-2561 ESGSGTAAAVVG
+2561 ESGSGTAAAVMG
-2573 LTPKKLSIDFVAPYT
+2573 LTPKKFSIDFIAPYT

-2609 RTLTLFGGDTFL
+2609 RTLTLFGGDSLL

-2630 FTATGVPAGLTMV
+2630 FTATGVPSGLTMV
-2643 MTRTSSSTVQIS
+2643 MTRTSSTTAQIS
-2655 FIGTATNHAN
+2655 FTGTATNHAN
-2665 VNDASVSITFTP
+2665 VNDASVSVTFTP
-2677 EALVSG
+2677 EALASG
-2683 NPSAVIGLTPATL
+2683 NPSAVVGLTPATL

-2775 QGFALLPGF
+2775 QGFAILPGF

-2850 GAGATGAVRVETLP
+2850 DAGATGAVRVETLP

-2883 APTSAS
+2883 TPTSAS

-2916 FVVVSDTEITAFP
+2916 FAVVSDTEITAFP

-2978 GINFTGA
+2978 GVNFTGA
-2985 SGVKFGDMIAA
+2985 SGVKFGDTVAA
-2996 SYTVVSP
+2996 SYTVLSP

-3010 GSGNTGAVTVIG
+3010 GSGKTGAVSVIG

-3185 NTGKIQVVA
+3185 NTGRIQVVA
-3194 SGGTATSA
+3194 SGGTATSSV
-3202 MNFTLPTP
+3202 NFTLPTP

-3246 GTPAQSFT
+3246 GTPAQSFM

-3303 SASPGQMVTILG
+3303 SASPGQTVTILG

-3376 LDSFG
+3376 LNNFG
-3381 GVHFTSA
+3381 GAQLTSA

-3430 MVSITL
+3430 MVNITL

-3441 QTIYTLNKESIGGNL
+3441 QTILTLNKESIGGNL
-3456 QTRVDVRDMAS
+3456 QTRLDVREVAS
-3467 GAYTAVLSDGVVRH
+3467 GAYTAVLSDGAVRH

>member
-43 GVNAKFNSPT
+43 GVNAKFYS
-53 NVQFDANGNV
+53 
-63 YVVDWLNNYIRKIS
+63 
-77 PTGNVT
+77 
-83 TFAGSGSIGYR
+83 
-94 DGVGT
+94 
-99 NAQFTYPNSIAIAA
+99 
-113 DGTIYVSDRMSHY
+113 
-126 IRKISPAGVVTTFAG
+126 
-141 NGTPGYADG
+141 
-150 MGTTAQLNRP
+150 P
-160 SGIALDKSGNLYVA
+160 SGIALDNNGNIYVGDWLNCYIRKVSSFGVVTTLAGNGIPGYQNGIGTGAQFQYPNGVAVDVNGTVYVADRLNHRIRKITSSGVVTTLAGSGIAGFANGNGVSAKFYRPSDVTVDGNGNVYVADDFNHCIRKITSSGDVTTIAGNGTAGFADGMGVSARFNDPVNIAVDPNGNLYVT
-174 DYENQRIRKITPS
+174 DYNNHRIRKITPD
-187 GLVSTIAGNGIIGY
+187 GNVTTIAGNGTAGY
-201 VNGAV
+201 QDGV
-206 GIARFNNPAALTI
+206 GVTTKFYLPTGL
-219 DNQGNIYVADAFNNC
+219 DVDYLGNVYVADRGNNR
-234 IRKISTDG
+234 IRKITA
-242 IVSTFAGKNIAGFQ
+242 AGVV
-256 DGIGTTARFFYPHG
+256 T
-270 IAYDSNN
+270 
-277 GNFYVGDMYNNRVRK
+277 
-292 INSIGLVSTIAGAD
+292 TIAGL
-306 AGSVDGLGTEARF
+306 GQGYVDGTNAVAQF
-319 NNPYGVSVDMA
+319 NQPYSVSIDNA
-330 GNIYVADLGNNR
+330 GNIYVVDTGNNR
-342 IRKITEIPTFPPRA
+342 IRKITEIPTFPPSA
-356 VFGGTIFSEAVTN
+356 VFGGTIFNEAVTN

-393 TTLTQGIHFSAAN
+393 TTLTQGIHFSASN
-406 VPEGLTTVVTKIS
+406 VPAGLTVVVTKVN

-426 FTGNAANHLST
+426 FTGNAALHTALAS
-437 NNVNNVQLTFN
+437 VNNVQLTFT

-459 VQGLNGVNLS
+459 VQGLNGINLS
-469 ISYFNPSTAF
+469 INFSDNASAVYSGTSFTESFANDGTVST
-479 YTGTTFS
+479 
-486 EATANNGTIPTV
+486 I
-498 RTVTLAFDTFVPTG
+498 RTVTLAFDTFAPTG
-512 TFTQGVHFTA
+512 VFTPNIHYRA
-522 TGVPAGLTL
+522 TGVPAGLAMT
-531 SITRTSS
+531 ITRTSQT
-538 EVAQLSFTGVAL
+538 VAQIAFTGSAA
-550 AHENVNDATVTVTFL
+550 AHENINDATIDLTFL
-565 NAAVVSGHAAAVAG
+565 NAAVASGNAAAVAG

-691 GNASGT
+691 GNASGA

-765 LGVVTTIA
+765 AGVVTILA
-773 GSPTISG
+773 GSATVSG
-780 FVNAIGTAARFS
+780 FVNGKGTAARFGS
-792 DIYGICMDAAG
+792 VWGLTLDAFG
-803 NIYAADYSNACI
+803 NIYAADESNAAI
-815 RKITPF
+815 RKISPDGT
-821 GVVTTV
+821 VTTI
-827 AGGNGIGFT
+827 AGGNG
-836 NGPVNTAR
+836 NGYKDGSVASAT
-844 FNAPYDVAIDALGN
+844 FYAPQDVAINAAGDIFVADFH
-858 LYVTEYGNNAIRK
+858 NNAIRK
-871 ISNGVVSTFNTTSDI
+871 ISNGVVSTFNTTPI
-886 GTAHIVVDASGTLYA
+886 TNGPANLVIDASGTLYVP
-901 AGYNLNKVFKI
+901 GTNSNKIYKV
-912 SSTGV
+912 SSTGA
-917 VSIVAGSGDLGKL
+917 VSVVAGSG
-930 DGTGISASFGQPSDI
+930 GTGKADGVGTSASFGGPFGV

-971 VVTTISGTGYQGYTN
+971 VVTTIAGNGLQGYAD
-986 GVGTSASFNY
+986 GLGTSATFNY
-996 PWGLSLDAFGNLFI
+996 PVSLALDAFGNLFI
-1010 CDRFNQRIRSV
+1010 SDRFNQRIRSV

-1111 HALANNTSATLTFLN
+1111 HALANNTNATLTFLN

-1183 TVYKFASQSSGPVQV
+1183 TVYKFAPQSSGPVQV

-1339 NVPNGLTRTQA
+1339 NVPNGLTRTQE

-1363 LQYVE
+1363 LQYAE

-1449 GTITKKDTLV
+1449 GTITKKDTLG

-1498 QISFAGAALAHESA
+1498 QISFAGAALAHESG

-1524 AITSGNGSQLPLV
+1524 SITSGNGSQLPLV

-1562 TGTVTTTRT
+1562 DGSITTART
-1571 ITLTD
+1571 ITLFN
-1576 EQWTSAV
+1576 EQWSSAIGIGTV
-1583 GVNSTFVAGSHYIA
+1583 LVNGSHYIA
-1597 LGVPAGLQLRL
+1597 TNVPAGLTAVV
-1608 TKTSATVATLSFT
+1608 TKISTTKATIAFT
-1621 GTALAHQNAH
+1621 GNAAVHQSANSVNNVQITFTNAAL
-1631 DSTITLTFLPQALA
+1631 SSLA
-1645 SLTPTEQIAGLNRT
+1645 TSSVSGLNGVNLSVNF
-1659 ITVDFQDNP
+1659 IDN
-1668 SAFYSGTS
+1668 AFASYSGTS
-1676 FVESA
+1676 FDEA
-1681 VNNGTVLTTRTITL
+1681 NANDGTVSTTRTVTL

-1700 VPTGAFTPGVH
+1700 VPTGVFTEGVHFTAAGVPAGLTLTVTRTSQSAAQIAFTGAAAAHESINNAAVTLTFLNAAVLSGNVAAVVGLTPKVLTVNFADVLIAGAAVYSDSTFIESALDNGTVNTTRTLTLSGATFVAVNNFVSGTH
-1711 FIATGVPA
+1711 FIATGVPP
-1719 GLTLSVTRTSQTV
+1719 GLTL
-1732 AQLAFTGSAA
+1732 
-1742 AHESLNDATIGLS
+1742 TI
-1755 FSNAAV
+1755 
-1761 VSGNAAAVMG
+1761 
-1771 LTPKTLTIDFADA
+1771 T
-1784 PQSGVAVYSDS
+1784 
-1795 TFVESANNNGSVNT
+1795 
-1809 VRTLT
+1809 
-1814 LNGDS
+1814 
-1819 FVAVNNLVLGTH
+1819 
-1831 FTATGV
+1831 
-1837 PAGLTLNLRRTSPTV
+1837 RTSPTSAQ
-1852 VELSLSGAALAH
+1852 LSFVGSAIAH
-1864 NNANDAVVTL
+1864 ANANDTFVTL
-1874 TFLNAALVSGNATGI
+1874 TFLNAALSNTPVAGI
-1889 IGLTAK
+1889 VGLSPK
-1895 RLFVDFADP
+1895 KLLIDFIEP
-1904 TCGAVTTF
+1904 PCGTVTTF
-1912 AGNANANVV
+1912 AGNGATAVV
-1921 NGVGIMASFADPRDI
+1921 NGTGIAASFADPIAVATDRSGNLY
-1936 VTDAAGNV
+1936 VTDGGTVRKITSNGVVSTLTQSGGGNGIAIDGSGNIFTIEQTKINKITPAGVVSTVPISGLTLTNGSDIAVDAFGNLYISDGLNSIYKIGAFGVATKLNNQPVIASGIAVDPFGNV
-1944 YVAEQYC
+1944 YAGGYNTNKVY
-1951 IRKITPSGMVTT
+1951 KIAPNGNLTT
-1963 LAGKNAV
+1963 IAGTGQA
-1970 LGWQD
+1970 GYAD
-1975 GIGENAGFADI
+1975 GAGASAQFN
-1986 QGIGIDAA
+1986 QPVGITLDAA
-1994 GNIYVADALNGRI
+1994 GNIYV
-2007 CIVSPTGV
+2007 
-2015 VSSIFRPNG
+2015 
-2024 YESYKDGP
+2024 
-2032 LATAGFGQ
+2032 
-2040 PHDVAVD
+2040 VD
-2047 AKGDIYVADYG
+2047 YVG
-2058 NKVIRKISGGVVS
+2058 SRIRKITSDGVVS
-2071 TYSKSTFPN
+2071 T
-2080 NGPHSIAVDALSGNL
+2080 V
-2095 YVAGYAINKVF
+2095 
-2106 KVSTNGTVSVLAGS
+2106 AGS
-2120 GVLGNV
+2120 GTV
-2126 NGTGLS
+2126 
-2132 ASFGQTTGLT
+2132 
-2142 IDTQGNLYVADYYPY
+2142 
-2157 SLIRKITPTGVVS
+2157 
-2170 TIAGK
+2170 
-2175 GTSGYLDGVGTSAA
+2175 GYADGVGTNAS
-2189 FNYPIGLALDASGN
+2189 FNYPLHIALDTAGN
-2203 LFIADRFNQRIRSVY
+2203 LFVTDRLNYRIRSIN
-2218 VCGASGQFPLMAT
+2218 VCGASGQFPLAAT

-2236 FPEAIANNGTITTT
+2236 FPEAAANNGTITTT
-2250 QTITLAGTTWSSAVP
+2250 QTVTLFGATWSSAIAN
-2265 DGGTFTPG
+2265 GGTFTPG
-2273 THYNTTAIPDGM
+2273 THYNLTGIPSGL
-2285 TFSIVRDSPTRAQ
+2285 TFSIVRESSTTAQ
-2298 LVFSGRAAA
+2298 LIFSGAAAA

-2313 TSFTLTFLNAALA
+2313 TSFVLTFLNAALA
-2326 NGSVSAV
+2326 NGSVAAV
-2333 TGLTPKTLTI
+2333 AGLTPKTLTI

-2354 AYSDVVFSEIQAN
+2354 AYSDVIFSEIQAN

-2388 FVNGTHFTASGVPD
+2388 FVNGTHFTTSGVPD

-2417 LAFTGTAAAHSLA
+2417 LTFTGTAAAHSLA

-2561 ESGSGTAAAVVG
+2561 ESGSGTAAAVTG
-2573 LTPKKLSIDFVAPYT
+2573 LTPKKLSIDFIAPYT

-2609 RTLTLFGGDTFL
+2609 RTLTLFGGDSFL

-2630 FTATGVPAGLTMV
+2630 FTATGVPSGLTMV
-2643 MTRTSSSTVQIS
+2643 MTRTSSTTAHIS
-2655 FIGTATNHAN
+2655 FTGTATNHAN
-2665 VNDASVSITFTP
+2665 VNDASVAITFTP
-2677 EALVSG
+2677 EALASG

-2775 QGFALLPGF
+2775 QGFAILPGF

-2877 PLITAF
+2877 PLIAAF

-2889 TGTQVVIRGSNF
+2889 TGTQVVIRCSNF

-2916 FVVVSDTEITAFP
+2916 FAVVSDTEITAFP

-3368 TFIPLVAM
+3368 TFIPLFA
-3376 LDSFG
+3376 
-3381 GVHFTSA
+3381 A
-3388 PPSEPLILAGR
+3388 PPVAGMVA
-3399 SETAESVS
+3399 ENQEAQESVS
-3407 LGVYPNPATD
+3407 LGAFPNPASES
-3417 VVTLTATGFGDGR
+3417 VTLTGSGFAEGR
-3430 MVSITL
+3430 LVSLTL
-3436 LNTLG
+3436 VNALG
-3441 QTIYTLNKESIGGNL
+3441 QTVMTLTQQPIGGILRAN
-3456 QTRVDVRDMAS
+3456 VDVRDVPS
-3467 GAYTAVLSDGVVRH
+3467 GAYTVVLSDGVLQRA
-3481 VVRFVKR
+3481 VRFVKR